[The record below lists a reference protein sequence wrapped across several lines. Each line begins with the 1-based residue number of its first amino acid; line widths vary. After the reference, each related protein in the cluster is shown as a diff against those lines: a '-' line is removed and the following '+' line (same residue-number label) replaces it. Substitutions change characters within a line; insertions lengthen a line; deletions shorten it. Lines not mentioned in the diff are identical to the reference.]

1 MEIWRKFLK
10 ESDLSSSEP
19 TPEEEEAL
27 MSLPDR
33 GKSYK
38 EKDPLAPTPEE
49 EEALM
54 SLPDRGASI
63 KKAKK
68 KKKTKLSKSPK
79 FSTKASKSASTSSSS
94 TSKKYSAS
102 SVAGFGST
110 SSGGGTSSVSSP
122 SLKKDTRSS
131 EPFVKSK
138 SLNSSGKIAAVGDSI
153 TVGIGAGGKSYID
166 LLGGFKSA
174 KGGFSSQL
182 LIRDG
187 YIEKAINSEPEYLVV
202 FMGLNNPMQGNSN
215 GACYGNG
222 NEWVDKLINDLK
234 SIYSLAA
241 SNGIK
246 VIGITIPN
254 ASRIWSRKHKR
265 CLGPNKEYC
274 CKGRKVMHRE
284 PSVLWRN
291 FQKVNSAIKNMDTN
305 GGFIIDTTSF
315 FGGGDGDYDYDKL
328 GMDKGSAPDGIHP
341 GSSFHNWLAGEI
353 QRKIV
358 PPSTDEKE
366 K

>member
-10 ESDLSSSEP
+10 ESEKDPLSP

-33 GKSYK
+33 GKKNK
-38 EKDPLAPTPEE
+38 EKDPLSPTPEE

-68 KKKTKLSKSPK
+68 KKKLKKLKISKK
-79 FSTKASKSASTSSSS
+79 FSKLPSFSKAPESPSSSGVTTAAAFGSSSGPSSSSVSTSSSTKVS
-94 TSKKYSAS
+94 RSA
-102 SVAGFGST
+102 
-110 SSGGGTSSVSSP
+110 
-122 SLKKDTRSS
+122 
-131 EPFVKSK
+131 EPFVKNK

-153 TVGIGAGGKSYID
+153 TVGIGSGGKSYID

-174 KGGFSSQL
+174 RGGYSSQI
-182 LIRDG
+182 LIKKG
-187 YIEKAINSEPEYLVV
+187 YVEKAIKSNPEYLVV

-222 NEWVDKLINDLK
+222 SEWVDKLINDLR

-246 VIGITIPN
+246 IIGITIPN

-265 CLGPNKEYC
+265 CLGPNRKYC
-274 CKGRKVMHRE
+274 CKGKKVMHRE
-284 PSVLWRN
+284 PSVLWNN
-291 FQKVNSAIKNMDTN
+291 FQKVNSVIKNMDTN
-305 GGFIIDTTSF
+305 GGFIVDTTSF
-315 FGGGDGDYDYDKL
+315 FGDSEGTYDYDKL
-328 GMDKGSAPDGIHP
+328 GMDKASAPDGIHP
-341 GSSFHNWLAGEI
+341 GPSFHNWLAGEI
-353 QRKIV
+353 QKNIV
-358 PPSTDEKE
+358 SSSTDNQDK
-366 K
+366 